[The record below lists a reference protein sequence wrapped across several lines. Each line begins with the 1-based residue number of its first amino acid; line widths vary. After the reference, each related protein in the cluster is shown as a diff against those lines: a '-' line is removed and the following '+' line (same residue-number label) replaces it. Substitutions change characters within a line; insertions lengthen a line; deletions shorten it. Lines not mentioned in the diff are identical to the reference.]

1 LISFATFIIY
11 RIAMCIWKWL
21 FKSYFDLDKV
31 IKQPDDFNE
40 GMDVEKWVSNFE
52 KFADHNNKRQHT
64 VRGQFLLN
72 HMDASSRLVLES
84 YNRKSNKS
92 LIDYTKLK
100 PMLFQLFSSKTTSR
114 RDYRIQ
120 FSNRIQLPKESIQ
133 RYYASL
139 LELAEKAHPDHPSN
153 IKDEYVQDQF
163 IHGLTNKVIKSRLL
177 MDCIASPSI
186 DILETANRLET
197 LTEPDTV
204 IPQAAE
210 KQPAKVINLVNVLPS
225 DSESD
230 MDSKKSAL
238 PINEP
243 NIINQ
248 RSVTPTNTDQ
258 KTDRTPNVKLTQQS
272 WYKQNQHSSQNV
284 DHNNNT
290 NRPQRFKPP
299 PMQAVFSN
307 QPYGTNNQYN
317 THSQSNSHQQKNNR
331 PPTQFIKQGP
341 MSQDVRNMP
350 QRTSNY
356 NHNRTNNANHV
367 HLTTYPHQQNV
378 KRNYFSTKN
387 TKNNA
392 NEIKGKCKI
401 NGKFNFYWIL
411 DAHTQ

>member
-1 LISFATFIIY
+1 
-11 RIAMCIWKWL
+11 MCIWKWL

-186 DILETANRLET
+186 DILETANILET
-197 LTEPDTV
+197 LTEPDNV
-204 IPQAAE
+204 VPQAAE
-210 KQPAKVINLVNVLPS
+210 RQPAKVINLLNVLPS
-225 DSESD
+225 GKVI
-230 MDSKKSAL
+230 KKSTAH
-238 PINEP
+238 IIKSTIIEQNEASTNTVISYQMENKLDNSHGT
-243 NIINQ
+243 NIIKNVLISPTTIDSHDLTHHRRNH
-248 RSVTPTNTDQ
+248 RSIA
-258 KTDRTPNVKLTQQS
+258 
-272 WYKQNQHSSQNV
+272 
-284 DHNNNT
+284 
-290 NRPQRFKPP
+290 NRPL
-299 PMQAVFSN
+299 MIS
-307 QPYGTNNQYN
+307 
-317 THSQSNSHQQKNNR
+317 
-331 PPTQFIKQGP
+331 
-341 MSQDVRNMP
+341 
-350 QRTSNY
+350 
-356 NHNRTNNANHV
+356 
-367 HLTTYPHQQNV
+367 
-378 KRNYFSTKN
+378 
-387 TKNNA
+387 
-392 NEIKGKCKI
+392 KI
-401 NGKFNFYWIL
+401 NI
-411 DAHTQ
+411 A